1 MYLYKQVRPNTIAFR
16 PNRETLGG
24 TAYALTL
31 LNQLANTSE
40 QNTSEYIASDNVLID
55 CPAPT
60 EDVCRVLEELGGVR
74 WLILTH
80 RTAMGK
86 PGSSNACVA
95 KLVRRFDCQVVVQ
108 EQEAYLLPDFPVQ
121 TFGDRLALTPD
132 LEVIWTPGHTPGS
145 SCVLYRPDGGVLF
158 TGRHLLP
165 NESGQIVPLRQPK
178 TFHWSRQLRSIDR
191 LLNAIDAPAPEWIC
205 PGGNLGKLRGEKIMQ
220 GGRQLLESAAQLSQ
234 QPLS

>member
-1 MYLYKQVRPNTIAFR
+1 MYLYKQVRPNIIAFR

-24 TAYALTL
+24 TAYAL
-31 LNQLANTSE
+31 NRSMEPGNTDGH
-40 QNTSEYIASDNVLID
+40 NHGGPDKGGNVLID

-60 EDVCRVLEELGGVR
+60 DDVCSVLEALGGVR

-95 KLVRRFDCQVVVQ
+95 KLVRRFDCQVVIQ
-108 EQEAYLLPDFPVQ
+108 EQEAYLLPDLPLQ
-121 TFGDRLALTPD
+121 TFSDRLELTPD
-132 LEVIWTPGHTPGS
+132 LTVIWTPGHTPGS
-145 SCVLYRPDGGVLF
+145 SCVLYRHDGGVLF

-165 NESGQIVPLRQPK
+165 NESGQLLPIRQPK
-178 TFHWSRQLRSIDR
+178 TFHWPRQLCSIDH
-191 LLNAIDAPAPEWIC
+191 LLHAIDAPAPEWIG

-220 GGRQLLESAAQLSQ
+220 GGRQLLEAAAQLSQ
-234 QPLS
+234 QSLA